1 MMIFAGVLLGV
12 IGFFNLLYGIA
23 AVNRSV
29 VFVTDAHYV
38 IWNLRTWGWIT
49 MVVGALALLAAI
61 GVLAGNQLARWF
73 GVFVVA
79 VNALNHMFFMAAYPL
94 WSIVVIA
101 VDIFAIYALCV
112 YGGKETMRS

>member
-1 MMIFAGVLLGV
+1 MMMFAGVLLGV

-29 VFVTDAHYV
+29 VFVTDAGYV
-38 IWNLRTWGWIT
+38 MWSLRTWGWIT
-49 MVVGALALLAAI
+49 MIIGALALVAAI
-61 GVLAGNQLARWF
+61 GVFVGNQLARWF
-73 GVFVVA
+73 GVFVVS

-101 VDIFAIYALCV
+101 IDIFAIYALCV
-112 YGGKETMRS
+112 YGGKETMA